1 MTTLEAAKIA
11 KIGKNHFWGALTP
24 KRYGLGKT
32 SRNAIYALGSG
43 YRTVAVRWESVE
55 NRARQT
61 PRNNVPIRKTDLE
74 IY

>member
-32 SRNAIYALGSG
+32 SRYAIDAVGSD
-43 YRTVAVRWESVE
+43 YRTLPVRWESVE

-61 PRNNVPIRKTDLE
+61 PRNNVPVRKTDLE
-74 IY
+74 IF

>member
-1 MTTLEAAKIA
+1 MRFRLA

-32 SRNAIYALGSG
+32 SRYAIDAVGSD
-43 YRTVAVRWESVE
+43 YRTLPVRWESVE

-61 PRNNVPIRKTDLE
+61 PRNNVPVRKTDLE
-74 IY
+74 IF